1 MTLSE
6 SAEHHAEGTERNEEA
21 TYSATIH
28 TLHKRCGVY
37 TRPATVS
44 SVLDMVEWRADCDLA
59 SARLLEPAAGEGEFV
74 VQAAERLVD
83 SVRQIGVEPRAADLR
98 TRITAFE
105 IYAPAADRARRRVV
119 RKLVSMGVHRATAKA
134 CATAWIRTGDYL
146 LSEPGPERYTHVVG
160 NPPYVRWNK
169 VPDRLRIVYEERLPA
184 ETTRGDLYLPF
195 LDRSFEELK
204 ADGRCGFVCSDRWQF
219 TAYGSGFRKKWLSR
233 LEVLSNERVDTAQ
246 AFERKVSAYANMF
259 VASKRAH
266 GQGSERRVRP
276 RHPQRGRTLTERGCV
291 IRVGPALGVTSA
303 FVVNGS
309 SEEVEEQL
317 LLPWVDGCEVLEGRI
332 AWRGRFVVEM
342 FDEAG
347 VLRDLR
353 MYPRLALRLEGY
365 RAALKERHV
374 VRHGAP
380 WYRTIDRVRA
390 IDWKRPKILVPEIAK
405 QPRVALDEAG
415 RVPSHGVYAIFPPSD
430 EVEAIYGALR
440 EGGLAR
446 GLADI
451 APTLKNGYVRC
462 YKRFLSEVRI

>member
-1 MTLSE
+1 MSYIK
-6 SAEHHAEGTERNEEA
+6 A
-21 TYSATIH
+21 IH
-28 TLHKRCGVY
+28 TLHERCAVY
-37 TRPATVS
+37 TRPVVVS
-44 SVLDMVEWRADCDLA
+44 RILDMVGWRAANDL
-59 SARLLEPAAGEGEFV
+59 SGARLLEPAAGGGEFV
-74 VQAAERLVD
+74 LQAAARLVE
-83 SVRQIGVEPRAADLR
+83 SVRQTGVEPRAEDLR

-105 IYAPAADRARRRVV
+105 IHARAAGRARRRVV
-119 RKLVSMGVHRATAKA
+119 RKLVSMGVHGATAKA

-146 LSEPGPERYTHVVG
+146 LSEPAPERYTHVVG

-169 VPDRLRIVYEERLPA
+169 VPEILRIAYKERLPA

-195 LDRSFEELK
+195 LNRALEELK
-204 ADGRCGFVCSDRWQF
+204 GDGRCGFVCSDRWQF
-219 TAYGSGFRKKWLSR
+219 TSYGSGFRKKWLSR
-233 LEVLSNERVDTAQ
+233 LEVLSNERVDPAE
-246 AFERKVSAYANMF
+246 AFERNVSAYANMF

-266 GQGSERRVRP
+266 AEGSECCVPPRR
-276 RHPQRGRTLTERGCV
+276 PQRGRTLTERGCL

-303 FVVNGS
+303 FVVDGS

-347 VLRDLR
+347 ALRDLR
-353 MYPRLALRLEGY
+353 MYPRLAARLEGY
-365 RAALKERHV
+365 RAALKERHI

-380 WYRTIDRVRA
+380 WYRTIDRVRGV
-390 IDWKRPKILVPEIAK
+390 DWKRRKILVPEIAK

-415 RVPSHGVYAIFPPSD
+415 RIPSHGVYAIFPPSD
-430 EVEAIYGALR
+430 EVDAIYGALR

-446 GLADI
+446 GLANI
-451 APTLKNGYVRC
+451 APTLNNGYVRC